1 LIQSHERVIS
11 QKKKGGK
18 ATPEET
24 SCNQRAFI
32 RAHALLQNFGSR
44 AASPAAAPVVASF
57 ILQLGLLNENFL
69 LQEIRRPI
77 ASQFV

>member
-24 SCNQRAFI
+24 SCNQRASAEF
-32 RAHALLQNFGSR
+32 LLTR
-44 AASPAAAPVVASF
+44 AASPAAVPVVASF